1 MGAGYFIIAILGCAD
16 GSASCT
22 QVATMPTRYSS
33 QAECAASVNAV
44 LSDNSDFD
52 FPNVV
57 AECRAV
63 SEPMSA
69 RRDRPLVVPASVRR
83 G

>member
-16 GSASCT
+16 GSASCA
-22 QVATMPTRYSS
+22 QVATLPVRYST
-33 QAECAASVNAV
+33 QAQCAASVNAA
-44 LSDNSDFD
+44 LIENSNFD
-52 FPNVV
+52 FPTVM

-63 SEPMSA
+63 SEPMST
-69 RRDRPLVVPASVRR
+69 RGNRPLIVPASVRR